1 MSNITE
7 KDIKLFYEMLERDKN
22 SAHFLWD
29 CAAGTVVSAGSGIFA
44 DVSGDPLEYLRESG
58 LIDPQSLPSFNI
70 FSSCIEEGTISGS
83 DRMSLAADIRMKLSA
98 DGEFRLCGFYAHFL
112 KDDGGRIIAVHGTIR
127 PYTSRELFDRR
138 VLSGFSSDRDPRIFS
153 DEAAEM
159 IKRHPNEEIAFI
171 QFDVERFKLI
181 NEKYGVEAGDEL
193 LEFLYGTL
201 GLICSEE
208 QPFARLNADVFMVV
222 TTFSSD
228 SDLLDFIH
236 RIESMLTGFQ
246 NMEYRLIFGVA
257 IVEDRSL
264 HIRRHGDNAAL
275 ARQSIKGNALNNI
288 GFFNGRMKSE
298 LHKKQSIEDDMM
310 NALLDGQFVMYLQP
324 KFSISTKR
332 IIGAEALARWIH
344 PEKGMIS
351 PADFV
356 PEKLEVERPRRER
369 SDRPHRERGDRPR
382 RERRPREERPIT
394 PSVPK
399 ERELIPVSEECMKKA
414 EELATSF
421 IFGLMEKMGVEGQ
434 VTVLPQ
440 VECDQLRL
448 ELSGPDMGPI
458 IGRRGDTLDA
468 IQYLGSL
475 VLNNALDEHVRL
487 SVDTENYR
495 EKRSESLERLAR
507 KMAMKVV
514 KSHRSMTLEPM
525 NPYERRIIHAALQDF
540 NGVTTYSTG
549 TEPNRRVVI
558 APDGR
563 QRH

>member
-1 MSNITE
+1 MQ
-7 KDIKLFYEMLERDKN
+7 KFLEATGENRD
-22 SAHFLWD
+22 
-29 CAAGTVVSAGSGIFA
+29 AAIENALRQLGLDRDDVSVEVLDNGKKGIFGIGA
-44 DVSGDPLEYLRESG
+44 TPARVRVTYEAPDVAEKKPEPKPAPKAEKPAQK
-58 LIDPQSLPSFNI
+58 PQ
-70 FSSCIEEGTISGS
+70 
-83 DRMSLAADIRMKLSA
+83 KLSIT
-98 DGEFRLCGFYAHFL
+98 D
-112 KDDGGRIIAVHGTIR
+112 
-127 PYTSRELFDRR
+127 
-138 VLSGFSSDRDPRIFS
+138 
-153 DEAAEM
+153 
-159 IKRHPNEEIAFI
+159 
-171 QFDVERFKLI
+171 
-181 NEKYGVEAGDEL
+181 
-193 LEFLYGTL
+193 
-201 GLICSEE
+201 
-208 QPFARLNADVFMVV
+208 
-222 TTFSSD
+222 
-228 SDLLDFIH
+228 
-236 RIESMLTGFQ
+236 
-246 NMEYRLIFGVA
+246 
-257 IVEDRSL
+257 
-264 HIRRHGDNAAL
+264 
-275 ARQSIKGNALNNI
+275 
-288 GFFNGRMKSE
+288 
-298 LHKKQSIEDDMM
+298 EDDTPRLVK
-310 NALLDGQFVMYLQP
+310 A
-324 KFSISTKR
+324 
-332 IIGAEALARWIH
+332 A
-344 PEKGMIS
+344 

-414 EELATSF
+414 EELAISF
-421 IFGLMEKMGVEGQ
+421 ISGLMEKMGIEGQ

>member
-1 MSNITE
+1 MQ
-7 KDIKLFYEMLERDKN
+7 KFLEATGENRD
-22 SAHFLWD
+22 
-29 CAAGTVVSAGSGIFA
+29 AAIENALRQLGLDRDDVSVEVLDNGKKGIFGIGA
-44 DVSGDPLEYLRESG
+44 TPARVRVTYEAPDVAEKKPEPKPAPKAEKPAQK
-58 LIDPQSLPSFNI
+58 PQ
-70 FSSCIEEGTISGS
+70 
-83 DRMSLAADIRMKLSA
+83 KLSIT
-98 DGEFRLCGFYAHFL
+98 D
-112 KDDGGRIIAVHGTIR
+112 
-127 PYTSRELFDRR
+127 
-138 VLSGFSSDRDPRIFS
+138 
-153 DEAAEM
+153 
-159 IKRHPNEEIAFI
+159 
-171 QFDVERFKLI
+171 
-181 NEKYGVEAGDEL
+181 
-193 LEFLYGTL
+193 
-201 GLICSEE
+201 
-208 QPFARLNADVFMVV
+208 
-222 TTFSSD
+222 
-228 SDLLDFIH
+228 
-236 RIESMLTGFQ
+236 
-246 NMEYRLIFGVA
+246 
-257 IVEDRSL
+257 
-264 HIRRHGDNAAL
+264 
-275 ARQSIKGNALNNI
+275 
-288 GFFNGRMKSE
+288 
-298 LHKKQSIEDDMM
+298 EDDTPRLVK
-310 NALLDGQFVMYLQP
+310 A
-324 KFSISTKR
+324 
-332 IIGAEALARWIH
+332 A
-344 PEKGMIS
+344 

-514 KSHRSMTLEPM
+514 KNHRSMTLEPM

>member
-1 MSNITE
+1 MQ
-7 KDIKLFYEMLERDKN
+7 KFLEATGENRD
-22 SAHFLWD
+22 
-29 CAAGTVVSAGSGIFA
+29 AAIENALRQLGLDRDDVSVEVLDNGKKGIF
-44 DVSGDPLEYLRESG
+44 G
-58 LIDPQSLPSFNI
+58 
-70 FSSCIEEGTISGS
+70 
-83 DRMSLAADIRMKLSA
+83 
-98 DGEFRLCGFYAHFL
+98 
-112 KDDGGRIIAVHGTIR
+112 
-127 PYTSRELFDRR
+127 
-138 VLSGFSSDRDPRIFS
+138 
-153 DEAAEM
+153 
-159 IKRHPNEEIAFI
+159 
-171 QFDVERFKLI
+171 
-181 NEKYGVEAGDEL
+181 
-193 LEFLYGTL
+193 
-201 GLICSEE
+201 
-208 QPFARLNADVFMVV
+208 
-222 TTFSSD
+222 
-228 SDLLDFIH
+228 
-236 RIESMLTGFQ
+236 
-246 NMEYRLIFGVA
+246 
-257 IVEDRSL
+257 
-264 HIRRHGDNAAL
+264 
-275 ARQSIKGNALNNI
+275 
-288 GFFNGRMKSE
+288 
-298 LHKKQSIEDDMM
+298 
-310 NALLDGQFVMYLQP
+310 
-324 KFSISTKR
+324 
-332 IIGAEALARWIH
+332 IGATPARVRVTYEAPDVAEKK
-344 PEKGMIS
+344 PEPKPAPKAA

>member
-1 MSNITE
+1 MQ
-7 KDIKLFYEMLERDKN
+7 KFLEATGENRD
-22 SAHFLWD
+22 
-29 CAAGTVVSAGSGIFA
+29 AAIENALRQLGLDRDDVSVEVLDNGKKGIFGIGA
-44 DVSGDPLEYLRESG
+44 TPARVRVTYEAPDVAEKKPEPKPAPKAEKPAPKPEKPAQK
-58 LIDPQSLPSFNI
+58 PQ
-70 FSSCIEEGTISGS
+70 
-83 DRMSLAADIRMKLSA
+83 KLSIT
-98 DGEFRLCGFYAHFL
+98 D
-112 KDDGGRIIAVHGTIR
+112 
-127 PYTSRELFDRR
+127 
-138 VLSGFSSDRDPRIFS
+138 
-153 DEAAEM
+153 
-159 IKRHPNEEIAFI
+159 
-171 QFDVERFKLI
+171 
-181 NEKYGVEAGDEL
+181 
-193 LEFLYGTL
+193 
-201 GLICSEE
+201 
-208 QPFARLNADVFMVV
+208 
-222 TTFSSD
+222 
-228 SDLLDFIH
+228 
-236 RIESMLTGFQ
+236 
-246 NMEYRLIFGVA
+246 
-257 IVEDRSL
+257 
-264 HIRRHGDNAAL
+264 
-275 ARQSIKGNALNNI
+275 
-288 GFFNGRMKSE
+288 
-298 LHKKQSIEDDMM
+298 EDDTPRLVK
-310 NALLDGQFVMYLQP
+310 A
-324 KFSISTKR
+324 
-332 IIGAEALARWIH
+332 A
-344 PEKGMIS
+344 

-421 IFGLMEKMGVEGQ
+421 IFGLMEKMGIEGQ

-440 VECDQLRL
+440 TECDQLRL

-495 EKRSESLERLAR
+495 EKRAESLERLAR

-514 KSHRSMTLEPM
+514 KSHRSMTLESM

>member
-1 MSNITE
+1 MQ
-7 KDIKLFYEMLERDKN
+7 KFLEATGENRD
-22 SAHFLWD
+22 
-29 CAAGTVVSAGSGIFA
+29 AAIENALRQLGLDRDDVSVEVLDNGKKGIFGSGA
-44 DVSGDPLEYLRESG
+44 TPARVRVTYEAPDVAEKKPEPKPAPKAEKPAQK
-58 LIDPQSLPSFNI
+58 PQ
-70 FSSCIEEGTISGS
+70 
-83 DRMSLAADIRMKLSA
+83 KLSIT
-98 DGEFRLCGFYAHFL
+98 D
-112 KDDGGRIIAVHGTIR
+112 
-127 PYTSRELFDRR
+127 
-138 VLSGFSSDRDPRIFS
+138 
-153 DEAAEM
+153 
-159 IKRHPNEEIAFI
+159 
-171 QFDVERFKLI
+171 
-181 NEKYGVEAGDEL
+181 
-193 LEFLYGTL
+193 
-201 GLICSEE
+201 
-208 QPFARLNADVFMVV
+208 
-222 TTFSSD
+222 
-228 SDLLDFIH
+228 
-236 RIESMLTGFQ
+236 
-246 NMEYRLIFGVA
+246 
-257 IVEDRSL
+257 
-264 HIRRHGDNAAL
+264 
-275 ARQSIKGNALNNI
+275 
-288 GFFNGRMKSE
+288 
-298 LHKKQSIEDDMM
+298 EDDTPRLVK
-310 NALLDGQFVMYLQP
+310 A
-324 KFSISTKR
+324 
-332 IIGAEALARWIH
+332 A
-344 PEKGMIS
+344 

>member
-1 MSNITE
+1 MQ
-7 KDIKLFYEMLERDKN
+7 KFLEATGENRD
-22 SAHFLWD
+22 
-29 CAAGTVVSAGSGIFA
+29 AAIENALRQLGLDRDDVSVEVLDNGKKGIFGIGA
-44 DVSGDPLEYLRESG
+44 TPARVRVTYEAPDVAEKKPEPKPAPKAEKPAQK
-58 LIDPQSLPSFNI
+58 PQ
-70 FSSCIEEGTISGS
+70 
-83 DRMSLAADIRMKLSA
+83 KLSIT
-98 DGEFRLCGFYAHFL
+98 D
-112 KDDGGRIIAVHGTIR
+112 
-127 PYTSRELFDRR
+127 
-138 VLSGFSSDRDPRIFS
+138 
-153 DEAAEM
+153 
-159 IKRHPNEEIAFI
+159 
-171 QFDVERFKLI
+171 
-181 NEKYGVEAGDEL
+181 
-193 LEFLYGTL
+193 
-201 GLICSEE
+201 
-208 QPFARLNADVFMVV
+208 
-222 TTFSSD
+222 
-228 SDLLDFIH
+228 
-236 RIESMLTGFQ
+236 
-246 NMEYRLIFGVA
+246 
-257 IVEDRSL
+257 
-264 HIRRHGDNAAL
+264 
-275 ARQSIKGNALNNI
+275 
-288 GFFNGRMKSE
+288 
-298 LHKKQSIEDDMM
+298 EDDTPRLVK
-310 NALLDGQFVMYLQP
+310 A
-324 KFSISTKR
+324 
-332 IIGAEALARWIH
+332 A
-344 PEKGMIS
+344 

-399 ERELIPVSEECMKKA
+399 ERELIPVFEECMKKA

-421 IFGLMEKMGVEGQ
+421 ISGLMEKMGVEGQ

>member
-1 MSNITE
+1 MQ
-7 KDIKLFYEMLERDKN
+7 KFLEATGENRD
-22 SAHFLWD
+22 
-29 CAAGTVVSAGSGIFA
+29 AAIENALRQLGLDRDDVSVEVLDNGKKGIFGIGA
-44 DVSGDPLEYLRESG
+44 TPARVRVTYEAPDVAEKKPEPKPA
-58 LIDPQSLPSFNI
+58 PQP
-70 FSSCIEEGTISGS
+70 EKPAPKPEKP
-83 DRMSLAADIRMKLSA
+83 AQKPQKLSIT
-98 DGEFRLCGFYAHFL
+98 D
-112 KDDGGRIIAVHGTIR
+112 
-127 PYTSRELFDRR
+127 
-138 VLSGFSSDRDPRIFS
+138 
-153 DEAAEM
+153 
-159 IKRHPNEEIAFI
+159 
-171 QFDVERFKLI
+171 
-181 NEKYGVEAGDEL
+181 
-193 LEFLYGTL
+193 
-201 GLICSEE
+201 
-208 QPFARLNADVFMVV
+208 
-222 TTFSSD
+222 
-228 SDLLDFIH
+228 
-236 RIESMLTGFQ
+236 
-246 NMEYRLIFGVA
+246 
-257 IVEDRSL
+257 
-264 HIRRHGDNAAL
+264 
-275 ARQSIKGNALNNI
+275 
-288 GFFNGRMKSE
+288 
-298 LHKKQSIEDDMM
+298 EDDTPRLVK
-310 NALLDGQFVMYLQP
+310 A
-324 KFSISTKR
+324 
-332 IIGAEALARWIH
+332 A
-344 PEKGMIS
+344 

>member
-1 MSNITE
+1 MQ
-7 KDIKLFYEMLERDKN
+7 KFLEATGENRD
-22 SAHFLWD
+22 
-29 CAAGTVVSAGSGIFA
+29 AAIENALRQLGLDRDDVSVEVLDNGKKGIFGIGA
-44 DVSGDPLEYLRESG
+44 TPARVRVTYEAPDVAEKKPEPKPAPKAEKPAQK
-58 LIDPQSLPSFNI
+58 PQ
-70 FSSCIEEGTISGS
+70 
-83 DRMSLAADIRMKLSA
+83 KLSIT
-98 DGEFRLCGFYAHFL
+98 D
-112 KDDGGRIIAVHGTIR
+112 
-127 PYTSRELFDRR
+127 
-138 VLSGFSSDRDPRIFS
+138 
-153 DEAAEM
+153 
-159 IKRHPNEEIAFI
+159 
-171 QFDVERFKLI
+171 
-181 NEKYGVEAGDEL
+181 
-193 LEFLYGTL
+193 
-201 GLICSEE
+201 
-208 QPFARLNADVFMVV
+208 
-222 TTFSSD
+222 
-228 SDLLDFIH
+228 
-236 RIESMLTGFQ
+236 
-246 NMEYRLIFGVA
+246 
-257 IVEDRSL
+257 
-264 HIRRHGDNAAL
+264 
-275 ARQSIKGNALNNI
+275 
-288 GFFNGRMKSE
+288 
-298 LHKKQSIEDDMM
+298 EDDTPRLVK
-310 NALLDGQFVMYLQP
+310 A
-324 KFSISTKR
+324 
-332 IIGAEALARWIH
+332 A
-344 PEKGMIS
+344 

-414 EELATSF
+414 EELAISF
-421 IFGLMEKMGVEGQ
+421 ISGLMEKMGIEGQ

-549 TEPNRRVVI
+549 TEPSRRVVI
-558 APDGR
+558 APDSGR

>member
-1 MSNITE
+1 MQ
-7 KDIKLFYEMLERDKN
+7 KFLEATGENRD
-22 SAHFLWD
+22 
-29 CAAGTVVSAGSGIFA
+29 AAIENALRQLGLDRDDVSVEVLDNGKKGIFGIGA
-44 DVSGDPLEYLRESG
+44 TPARVRVTYEAPDVAEKKPEPKPAPKAEKPVPKPEKPAQK
-58 LIDPQSLPSFNI
+58 PQ
-70 FSSCIEEGTISGS
+70 
-83 DRMSLAADIRMKLSA
+83 KLSIT
-98 DGEFRLCGFYAHFL
+98 D
-112 KDDGGRIIAVHGTIR
+112 
-127 PYTSRELFDRR
+127 
-138 VLSGFSSDRDPRIFS
+138 
-153 DEAAEM
+153 
-159 IKRHPNEEIAFI
+159 
-171 QFDVERFKLI
+171 
-181 NEKYGVEAGDEL
+181 
-193 LEFLYGTL
+193 
-201 GLICSEE
+201 
-208 QPFARLNADVFMVV
+208 
-222 TTFSSD
+222 
-228 SDLLDFIH
+228 
-236 RIESMLTGFQ
+236 
-246 NMEYRLIFGVA
+246 
-257 IVEDRSL
+257 
-264 HIRRHGDNAAL
+264 
-275 ARQSIKGNALNNI
+275 
-288 GFFNGRMKSE
+288 
-298 LHKKQSIEDDMM
+298 EDDTPR
-310 NALLDGQFVMYLQP
+310 LV
-324 KFSISTKR
+324 
-332 IIGAEALARWIH
+332 
-344 PEKGMIS
+344 KG
-351 PADFV
+351 
-356 PEKLEVERPRRER
+356 PRRER